1 MRTGLMSNWRT
12 LALLLGLALGACAP
26 AGRDTSA
33 PPPVPPP
40 AATGTP
46 TSAATLPPAADGSNL
61 DACQDGQ
68 CEVAVIAP
76 VEFVVRGV
84 RTSVTVHATRVT
96 LRQSDSFGFT
106 STVTVSGPNGTST
119 VGGPD
124 GQLTVRL
131 KGVSGNTVVLDISSS

>member
-1 MRTGLMSNWRT
+1 MSNWRT

-26 AGRDTSA
+26 AGRDA
-33 PPPVPPP
+33 PPLPPVPPALP
-40 AATGTP
+40 STPISAP
-46 TSAATLPPAADGSNL
+46 TSGEALPPAVDGSNL

-68 CEVAVIAP
+68 CEVSVTAP
-76 VEFVVRGV
+76 VEFVVHGV
-84 RTSVTVHATRVT
+84 RTSVTVHVDRVT
-96 LRQSDSFGFT
+96 LQQSDSSGSS

-119 VGGPD
+119 VSGPE